1 MKYIEVQGRK
11 GKSKKT
17 APSDVLHVYFLFL
30 EGCMYIHLFSF
41 WLFKYLLHDVR
52 KGPL

>member
-30 EGCMYIHLFSF
+30 EGCMYVYSLVQFLVIQIFIT
-41 WLFKYLLHDVR
+41 
-52 KGPL
+52 